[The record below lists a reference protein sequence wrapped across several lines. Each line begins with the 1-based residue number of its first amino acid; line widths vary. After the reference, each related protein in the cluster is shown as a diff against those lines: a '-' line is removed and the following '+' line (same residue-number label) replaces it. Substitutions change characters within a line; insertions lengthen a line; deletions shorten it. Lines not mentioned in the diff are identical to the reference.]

1 MFTRERKY
9 RALELLARLGRM
21 PGGTVV
27 VPLLVGGTLLG
38 LASLYVTPAT
48 TCINHGC
55 LYAELADSPW
65 GLHPSNPLRLRWFSP
80 FVAHYLGLTG
90 GRYIVLPLLA
100 LLAFLAGVYA
110 WSRSN
115 GYRPSTSVG
124 MTAAMASTMP
134 VVYTLHFEGYSDAM
148 SWLLL
153 LAAMAS
159 IRRPWLWPLAMGAA
173 LLNHES
179 TSTALPAM
187 ALFCWARRPG
197 LRSALI
203 GTTAAIAIAVACMKL
218 RSNVLTGSV
227 ASAYVASS
235 YLNVENARFCL
246 KQTVKLMPLGAFMAF
261 KLLWYL
267 PIAAIFVH
275 LRDRRWLEALTILG
289 FIAGATSLM
298 LVAGDTTRLF
308 VEAFP
313 AILLGA
319 TGLRD
324 HLGEAAFD
332 RLLWKLVLFGLLVP
346 TFFVA
351 WEAIIPFLPL
361 PVTWLFEHVFSIDVA
376 KRWWL
381 DVRYN

>member
-1 MFTRERKY
+1 MLTKERKH
-9 RALELLARLGRM
+9 RVLEMLERLGQM
-21 PGGTVV
+21 PGGSVV
-27 VPLLVGGTLLG
+27 VPLLVGATLLG

-48 TCINHGC
+48 RCINHGC

-65 GLHPSNPLRLRWFSP
+65 GSHPSNPLRLRWLSP

-90 GRYIVLPLLA
+90 GRYIMLPLLV

-115 GYRPSTSVG
+115 GYRLSASVG

-134 VVYTLHFEGYSDAM
+134 VVFTLHFQGYADAM

-173 LLNHES
+173 ILNHES
-179 TSTALPAM
+179 TIAALPAM
-187 ALFCWARRPG
+187 VLLCWARRPG
-197 LRSALI
+197 LRSALV
-203 GTTAAIAIAVACMKL
+203 GTTAAIAIVVVCMKL
-218 RSNVLTGSV
+218 RSAVLPGSV
-227 ASAYVASS
+227 GSAYVTSY
-235 YLNVENARFCL
+235 YLNVENVRFCL
-246 KQTVKLMPLGAFMAF
+246 MQTVKLMPLGAFMAF

-267 PIAAIFVH
+267 PLAAIFVH
-275 LRDRRWLEALTILG
+275 IQARRWLEALAILG
-289 FIAGATSLM
+289 FIAGASSLM

-308 VEAFP
+308 VQAFP

-319 TGLRD
+319 DGLKD
-324 HLGEAAFD
+324 HLGEIAFE

-346 TFFVA
+346 TFFIA

-361 PVTWLFEHVFSIDVA
+361 PVTWLFEHVLSIDVA
-376 KRWWL
+376 KHWWL
-381 DVRYN
+381 DGG